1 MFIDKLVEIKDEINN
16 IEEINN
22 RVIGDVEI
30 MIVTKKQNK
39 KTVSVLVENGY
50 EYFGENRLDE
60 LIEKKSAF
68 NHCRFAFIAPIQ
80 SNKFV
85 KIMEY
90 SDEIHSISRTKEII
104 LMSEFPWKGDYFIQ
118 VNVDKEPQKSGV
130 MIEKAMTLVDYAYQ
144 NFRLPVG
151 IMCIRAFNNTT
162 KPEES
167 YRLMNQLNS
176 KIKKKY
182 PEYAEKLSMGMTN
195 DYSEAIIYGSTV
207 VRLGSKIFGG

>member
-1 MFIDKLVEIKDEINN
+1 
-16 IEEINN
+16 
-22 RVIGDVEI
+22 